1 MQQIQI
7 SSAQQ
12 LLLKHLYPTV
22 DWQLVRY
29 YQPLP
34 WFMKDNFIAAMALPA
49 TYSNKLL
56 DIHFKNCKIDDCY
69 SLATLVHECY
79 HVFQYQQFKAIYDF
93 GYFRRF
99 MAYYLGWYVHLWVSN
114 IIKYRFD
121 FQRTAYESYRFHPFE
136 IPAYE
141 MEAKFIDWYKQQPQD
156 TLNFEQADFLG
167 LVAKKL
173 DTETRPPIWSLLIG
187 SFLSFSI
194 VLVKPTL
201 ELGRF
206 LYSFVRGKKQTK

>member
-1 MQQIQI
+1 MQQLEI
-7 SSAQQ
+7 SPENQ
-12 LLLKHLYPTV
+12 LLLQRLYPTV
-22 DWQLVRY
+22 DWRWVRY

-34 WFMKDNFIAAMALPA
+34 WFMRDNFIAAMALPA
-49 TYSNKLL
+49 TYSNKRL
-56 DIHFKNCKIDDCY
+56 DIHFKNCQLDDCY

-79 HVFQYQQFKAIYDF
+79 HVFQYQQFQLVTDF

-99 MAYYLGWYVHLWVSN
+99 MAYYLGWYVHLWVRN
-114 IIKYRFD
+114 IFKYRFD

-141 MEAKFIDWYKQQPQD
+141 MEAKFIDWYKRQSPD
-156 TLNFEQADFLG
+156 SLNFEHPEFLRIVTKR
-167 LVAKKL
+167 LS
-173 DTETRPPIWSLLIG
+173 TETRPPILGLIAG
-187 SFLSFSI
+187 SILSFLI

-206 LYSFVRGKKQTK
+206 LYKSARR